1 MRLLI
6 DTQIFIWVVS
16 CQRYSVIS
24 KEPSQL
30 RNLRFLP
37 AVEMTFLDWHDSS
50 SWQWKSQRSGATD
63 HNWRNRG
70 FCFICVNLG
79 NLYQGKI
86 RETGRRPKWICRTI
100 NQSGF
105 QELAITKH
113 HAAKTYDLPSYHRD
127 PFDHLLIAQA
137 ICEPLQLLTADKILA
152 RYSELVI
159 TV

>member
-6 DTQIFIWVVS
+6 DTQIFIWVVLDS
-16 CQRYSVIS
+16 ENLNVQARRIITDATEVFVSSASIWEIS
-24 KEPSQL
+24 IK
-30 RNLRFLP
+30 
-37 AVEMTFLDWHDSS
+37 A
-50 SWQWKSQRSGATD
+50 K
-63 HNWRNRG
+63 
-70 FCFICVNLG
+70 LG
-79 NLYQGKI
+79 KLEGDPN
-86 RETGRRPKWICRTI
+86 EFAEAI